1 MTDYSLVKEEII
13 NISSFDEEKIDKY
26 ENFIMSAVSCI
37 ESLLKDKET
46 ENDIRIVHLC
56 AVKAYYQIVLMEQNN
71 DGIASFS
78 AGDVSYSVDTS
89 SADRAKALIDIALSE
104 CSELISNSSFV
115 FKAV

>member
-1 MTDYSLVKEEII
+1 VTDYSLVKEEIMT
-13 NISSFDEEKIDKY
+13 ISSFDEEQIDKY
-26 ENFIMSAVSCI
+26 KNFILSAVSCV

-56 AVKAYYQIVLMEQNN
+56 AVKAYYQIILMEQSN
-71 DGIASFS
+71 DGVTSFT

-89 SADRAKALIDIALSE
+89 SADRAKALLDIALSE
-104 CSELISNSSFV
+104 CSELVSNSSFV

>member
-1 MTDYSLVKEEII
+1 MTDYSLVKAEIA
-13 NISSFDEEKIDKY
+13 NISCFDDEQIERYK
-26 ENFIMSAVSCI
+26 NFILSAMSCI

-71 DGIASFS
+71 DGVASFS
-78 AGDVSYSVDTS
+78 AGDVSYSLDTS
-89 SADRAKALIDIALSE
+89 SAERAKALLDIAMSE
-104 CSELISNSSFV
+104 CTQLIHGGGFV